1 MWILDDCFMYHNHDD
16 IISATTF
23 HILTLHLE
31 FILLINLQGVAI
43 TNPTFQLK
51 ILRLGETK
59 KFS

>member
-1 MWILDDCFMYHNHDD
+1 MYHNHHGN
-16 IISATTF
+16 IISATIF
-23 HILTLHLE
+23 HILITLHLE
-31 FILLINLQGVAI
+31 FIPLINLQGVTI

>member
-1 MWILDDCFMYHNHDD
+1 MYHNHDD
-16 IISATTF
+16 IISATIF
-23 HILTLHLE
+23 HILITLHLE

>member
-1 MWILDDCFMYHNHDD
+1 MYHNHDD